1 MAQSLIKLPN
11 GTEISV
17 KGTPEEVAKILSLYS
32 GKPTDN
38 AGQSHPAPVQKHRA
52 HKPAPEEIGDGDQ
65 ILGIV
70 NTIKEC
76 DESEAIEKNILDRSS
91 QIDRILLPLYI
102 SSKYFDNKIAL
113 TTGEV
118 SKVLFELGVPVSQ
131 PNVAHAIAGSAKGY
145 VAGDRIRKKGQSTK
159 YRITRKG
166 LAYLSGVIKRS
177 DK

>member
-32 GKPTDN
+32 GKPSDVTRQQ
-38 AGQSHPAPVQKHRA
+38 GIPPTQKQRA
-52 HKPAPEEIGDGDQ
+52 DKTASATSVDENP
-65 ILGIV
+65 ILSLV
-70 NTIKEC
+70 NMIKEC
-76 DESEAIEKNILDRSS
+76 DDSEAIEKNILDRSS

-102 SSKYFDNKIAL
+102 SSQHFDNKIAL
-113 TTGEV
+113 TTGEM

-131 PNVAHAIAGSAKGY
+131 PNVAHAIAGSAKAY

-166 LAYLSGVIKRS
+166 VTYLSGVIKRS